1 MSRIGKAPILV
12 PNGVEVGISDKS
24 IEVKGPKG
32 SLDFE
37 VPGSI
42 SVRQDGDQIYVE
54 RPDDERTNRALHGLT
69 RSLINN
75 MVIGVSE
82 GFSKELEIIGVGYRA
97 QVKGQS
103 SLELQLGFSHPISVD
118 APEGISFDVPEPTRI
133 IVSGI
138 DKQIV
143 GQVAADIRS
152 YRKPEPYKG
161 KGIRYKDEYVR
172 SKQGKTVGGATG

>member
-12 PNGVEVGISDKS
+12 PNGVEIGISDKS

-161 KGIRYKDEYVR
+161 KGVRYLGEHVVR
-172 SKQGKTVGGATG
+172 KAGKAAK

>member
-32 SLDFE
+32 SIDFE

-161 KGIRYKDEYVR
+161 KGVRYLGEHVVR
-172 SKQGKTVGGATG
+172 KAGKAAK